1 MRHGYS
7 VILTAGLALACRGEP
22 PAAPRTDLQSLI
34 DSLKPSVE
42 RAAGLPFKRPLQVAT
57 RNRDQLRA
65 FLMEKVDEQLP
76 PERLRGTEYVYR
88 LLGMLPDT
96 LNLETFLVALLTE
109 QVAGFYD
116 PRTETLYG
124 MEGYDRTKMTL
135 IMAHEMVHALQHQY
149 LPLDSILTPGAD
161 DDRQMAAQAILEGQ
175 ATIAS
180 VKALLPAGTE
190 LPPELWSQSREL
202 MAENQDSMP
211 MFARAPL
218 VIREQLIFPYLGG
231 ADFMVWWAASI
242 NRDTVPYGPRMP
254 RSTEQ
259 ILQPDHYQAKDEP
272 VEVRFA
278 DPDPFLMENTL
289 GDLDVRIL
297 SAQLSGATEI
307 ATALSLGWGGDRYRV
322 YETPGGPALVWYIV
336 WDNAA
341 AADRFERGT
350 GASLA
355 ARVRASYRTE
365 VHRADVDGA
374 PATRIVIAPALWP
387 RWSDLPGVV
396 KVAGDSTI
404 SSQ

>member
-1 MRHGYS
+1 MKPTLVTLLFFG
-7 VILTAGLALACRGEP
+7 LACRGEP
-22 PAAPRTDLQSLI
+22 RAAPRSDLESLI

-42 RAAGLPFKRPLQVAT
+42 RAAGLPFKGPLKVAT

-76 PERLRGTEYVYR
+76 PERLRGTEHVYR

-116 PRTETLYG
+116 PKTETLYG

-190 LPPELWSQSREL
+190 LPPEIWSQSREL

-211 MFARAPL
+211 MFAGAPL
-218 VIREQLIFPYLGG
+218 VIKEQLIFPYLGG
-231 ADFMVWWAASI
+231 ADFMVWWAASS

-254 RSTEQ
+254 QSTEQ
-259 ILQPDHYQAKDEP
+259 VLKPDHYQAGDEP
-272 VEVRFA
+272 VEVRFS
-278 DPDPFLMENTL
+278 DTEPFLMENTL

-297 SAQLSGATEI
+297 AAQLSGATEV

-336 WDNAA
+336 WDNAGA
-341 AADRFERGT
+341 AERFEGKT
-350 GASLA
+350 GALLS
-355 ARVRASYRTE
+355 ARSRPGYRT
-365 VHRADVDGA
+365 AVDRVDLAGKA
-374 PATRIVIAPALWP
+374 ATRIMIAPENWA
-387 RWSDLPGVV
+387 RWSSPPM
-396 KVAGDSTI
+396 AGQQGSGEAGR
-404 SSQ
+404 